1 LKLAENG
8 AHLNTEHMVSYSL
21 TDRQREILQYL
32 ASTHARTG
40 LVASVRELQAHFG
53 FSSSNS
59 VTTHLRALEKK
70 GFIRRVEGK
79 ARSILFT
86 GTMPVQNLP
95 ELSGKGAIQEPLHDT
110 LTIPLPFV
118 DSPTS
123 GDGSRSAWDKLPEG
137 LHLDSLATL
146 FHGDALDVMAAMKP
160 QSVHAI
166 VTDPPYGLIEYE
178 DRDHAKL
185 RSGKGGVWR
194 IPPKLDGVERA
205 PLPRFTVL
213 GAEDLRRLSEF
224 FRLFAVQAMRV
235 LVPGG
240 HVILAAN
247 PLLSTLAFAA
257 IAESG
262 LEKRGEIIRLVT
274 TLRGGDR
281 PKGAEEEFQEVS
293 VMPRSCWEPWGLF
306 RKPISEKTVSQNLRR
321 WGTGALR
328 RPSVEEPLKDVIECS
343 PARGKERQAAPHPSL
358 KPQKLM
364 RMLVRASLPLGKGTV
379 LDPFAGSA
387 STLAAASAV
396 GYRSIGIE
404 RDPEYLELARNAF
417 ETLKSVEGL
426 VRARGE

>member
-1 LKLAENG
+1 
-8 AHLNTEHMVSYSL
+8 MVSYSI

-32 ASTHARTG
+32 ASNHARTG

-59 VTTHLRALEKK
+59 VTSHLRALEKK
-70 GFIRRVEGK
+70 GFIKRVEGK
-79 ARSILFT
+79 ARAILFSPT
-86 GTMPVQNLP
+86 VPVESLP
-95 ELSGKGAIQEPLHDT
+95 ALSGKGAIQEPLHET

-118 DSPTS
+118 EAPSS
-123 GDGSRSAWDKLPEG
+123 GAEIRQDCEKLPEG
-137 LHLDSLATL
+137 IRLDSLARL
-146 FHGDALDVMAAMKP
+146 LHGDALKVMAAMKSA
-160 QSVHAI
+160 SVHAI

-178 DRDHAKL
+178 ERDHAKL
-185 RSGKGGVWR
+185 RSRKGGVWR

-213 GAEDLRRLSEF
+213 GPEDLRRLSDF
-224 FRLFAVQAMRV
+224 FRVFAVQAMRV

-240 HVILAAN
+240 HVIIAAN

-293 VMPRSCWEPWGLF
+293 VMPRSSWEPWGLF

-328 RPSVEEPLKDVIECS
+328 RPSVDEPLKDVIECA

-379 LDPFAGSA
+379 LDPFAGSG

-396 GYRSIGIE
+396 GYHSIGIE
-404 RDPEYLELARNAF
+404 RDTEYLELARNAF
-417 ETLKSVEGL
+417 DALKSVDCS
-426 VRARGE
+426 VRARGA